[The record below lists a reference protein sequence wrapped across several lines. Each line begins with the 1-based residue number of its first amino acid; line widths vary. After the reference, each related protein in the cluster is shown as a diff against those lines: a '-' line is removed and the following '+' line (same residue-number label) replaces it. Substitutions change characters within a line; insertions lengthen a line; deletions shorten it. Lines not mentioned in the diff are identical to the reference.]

1 MEYKQEENPYH
12 ILAYHETKR
21 PIASR
26 EEDTNVTK
34 LLNILVV
41 TPNDMEKLS
50 LLLSIL
56 NYYSLCAVE

>member
-41 TPNDMEKLS
+41 TPNDMEKIIPS
-50 LLLSIL
+50 SKHTQLLQE
-56 NYYSLCAVE
+56 NRH

>member
-26 EEDTNVTK
+26 EEDANITK
-34 LLNILVV
+34 LLNILDV
-41 TPNDMEKLS
+41 TPNDMEKIIPS
-50 LLLSIL
+50 SKHTQLLQE
-56 NYYSLCAVE
+56 NRH